1 MHAPLTL
8 IVHCHLWVSSSAS
21 TCGQL
26 LPVAEAMEYVW
37 RGMQALSAVGFEPTR
52 SYLQWIL
59 SPPLDRSG
67 KLTSD
72 KAAATIAS
80 GVHALCTDGSGTR
93 SVPRRGWEPC
103 SSCVQQAGGYTNMA

>member
-1 MHAPLTL
+1 MDAGAACRPGALQGARVHSHCVHAPLTL

-52 SYLQWIL
+52 SYLQWVL
-59 SPPLDRSG
+59 SPP
-67 KLTSD
+67 
-72 KAAATIAS
+72 
-80 GVHALCTDGSGTR
+80 
-93 SVPRRGWEPC
+93 P
-103 SSCVQQAGGYTNMA
+103 